1 MKRVSPRM
9 FALIFAVCFLV
20 AIPFGIKAVHDQHTQ
35 TETPVVA
42 EPTPPAEP
50 TPTPAGEPTPTPEAH
65 PVKEF
70 TQVDASYFDDALM
83 IGDSRTVGLME
94 YGGMDNLCYFATQG
108 MSVYNVREAEVSVAQ
123 YGKVTL
129 ETLLTQHTFGKIYVM
144 LGVNELGYDFSTTV
158 SQYQALVAQIRQ
170 WQPDA
175 IFFVE
180 ANLHLAQKR
189 SDSDSVFN
197 NTNINRLNAE
207 IAKLADQRTVFYIDI
222 NELFDDENGY
232 LRADYTSD
240 STHVYGKYY
249 QEWSAWLCTKGIL

>member
-20 AIPFGIKAVHDQHTQ
+20 AIPFGIKAVHDQHAQ
-35 TETPVVA
+35 TEAPDVA
-42 EPTPPAEP
+42 EQTPAAEP
-50 TPTPAGEPTPTPEAH
+50 TPTPETEPTPTPEAH
-65 PVKEF
+65 PIKEF

-83 IGDSRTVGLME
+83 IGD
-94 YGGMDNLCYFATQG
+94 MDNICYFATQG
-108 MSVYNVREAEVSVAQ
+108 MSVYNVRETEVNVAK

-175 IFFVE
+175 ILFVE

-197 NTNINRLNAE
+197 NANINRLNAE

>member
-1 MKRVSPRM
+1 MKRGSPRM

-20 AIPFGIKAVHDQHTQ
+20 AIPFGIKAVHDQHAQ
-35 TETPVVA
+35 TEAPDVTEQTPA
-42 EPTPPAEP
+42 AEP
-50 TPTPAGEPTPTPEAH
+50 TPTPETEPTPTPEAH
-65 PVKEF
+65 TIKEF

-94 YGGMDNLCYFATQG
+94 YGGMDNICYFATQG
-108 MSVYNVREAEVSVAQ
+108 MSVYNVRETEVNVAK

-175 IFFVE
+175 ILFVE

-197 NTNINRLNAE
+197 NANINRLNAE